1 MYKTQKAFTMI
12 ELVFVIVVIGILSAI
27 ALPKF
32 AANRSDAE
40 IAKAKSVVSAV
51 RLGISTSRQ
60 KLILSGVFTPVTTLS
75 AVGGE
80 DVDIFDAI
88 NDDPANPVLEYP
100 IKSCKNA
107 NAQGCWITDVATRTI
122 YTYRMPISGTVD
134 FVLTNSKFVCSDPD
148 DSNCRLITE

>member
-1 MYKTQKAFTMI
+1 MYKTQKAFTML
-12 ELVFVIVVIGILSAI
+12 ELVFVIVVIGILSAV

-32 AANRSDAE
+32 AASRTDAE

-51 RLGISTSRQ
+51 RLGIATARQ
-60 KLILSGVFTPVTTLS
+60 KLILSGT
-75 AVGGE
+75 
-80 DVDIFDAI
+80 FDATTSLTAVAGNDIAIFNAI
-88 NDDPANPVLEYP
+88 NGDTNNSVLEYT
-100 IKSCKNA
+100 IRSCKDDNS
-107 NAQGCWITDVATRTI
+107 QGCWITEDLAI